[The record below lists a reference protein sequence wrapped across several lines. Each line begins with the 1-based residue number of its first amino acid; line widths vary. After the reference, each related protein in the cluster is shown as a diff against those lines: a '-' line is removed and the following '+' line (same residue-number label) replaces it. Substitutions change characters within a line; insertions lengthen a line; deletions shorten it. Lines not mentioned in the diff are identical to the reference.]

1 VTGRDHRIDLLRGLA
16 IFSVLLLHFDLSYH
30 LTQNF
35 SGLAGRMIH
44 TAIRNGNY
52 GVVVFFVVSG
62 YLITSTSLRRFGS
75 FAQVSPRV
83 FYAFRAARILPCLV
97 LALAIVTPLALVG
110 VPSFRDTKRVPL
122 WLADLSVLTFWHN
135 VLMAKVGY
143 FNYCLNI
150 YWSLSVEEMFYLCFP
165 LLCLLK
171 KPKWIVPVWLL
182 AIVVGPIYRHL
193 HTNDEILFLYG
204 NLACFDALAL
214 GCLMAL
220 LARHIRMGA
229 RMRDAVQACALIFMA
244 GIYVSGS
251 IDENPVWGPTF
262 MAAAAATI
270 LIAEG
275 AVTLDSAPV
284 KQWFRPLASLGRHSY
299 ELYLF
304 HIVVLAALRDLVKSS
319 HLGTPAKLVWLL
331 FFLSV
336 SAALA
341 AVIARYYSEPL
352 NRRLRQGV
360 GGYYRKGGVAAFKT
374 QRELDRRGTHPGS

>member
-1 VTGRDHRIDLLRGLA
+1 VRDSNKVTRRDHRIDLLRGLA
-16 IFSVLLLHFDLSYH
+16 ILSVLLLHFDLSYR

-35 SGLAGRMIH
+35 SSLAGRMIH

-75 FAQVSPRV
+75 LAQVSPRV

-97 LALAIVTPLALVG
+97 LALAIITPLGLAG
-110 VPSFRDTKRVPL
+110 IPSFEDTRHVPL

-135 VLMAKVGY
+135 VLMAKSGY

-150 YWSLSVEEMFYLCFP
+150 YWSLSVEEVFYLSFP

-171 KPKWIVPVWLL
+171 KPKWIVPIWLL
-182 AIVVGPIYRHL
+182 AIAIGPIYRHL
-193 HTNDEILFLYG
+193 HSNDEILFLYG

-220 LARHIRMGA
+220 LAPYIRIGA
-229 RMRDAVQACALIFMA
+229 RVRNVVQACALVFMA
-244 GIYVSGS
+244 AIYMRGS
-251 IDENPVWGPTF
+251 IDASPVWGPTF
-262 MAAAAATI
+262 MAAGAAAI

-275 AVTLDSAPV
+275 AVASDSRPV
-284 KQWFRPLASLGRHSY
+284 RQRLRPLASLGRHSY

-304 HIVVLAALRDLVKSS
+304 HIVVLAAMRDLVKSAGLS
-319 HLGTPAKLVWLL
+319 TTAKLLWLL
-331 FFLSV
+331 LFLCVSV
-336 SAALA
+336 ALA
-341 AVIARYYSEPL
+341 AAIARYYSEPL
-352 NRRLRQGV
+352 NKRLRERF
-360 GGYYRKGGVAAFKT
+360 GGYYRKT
-374 QRELDRRGTHPGS
+374 